1 MIGPQLSHFNFF
13 VSYLHD
19 VIDSITLIE
28 FIEAVPAILSD
39 PSAATVPSTKLHGLD
54 FCRH

>member
-1 MIGPQLSHFNFF
+1 MIDPIILK
-13 VSYLHD
+13 
-19 VIDSITLIE
+19 E
-28 FIEAVPAILSD
+28 FIKAVPAILSD